1 MLTKMRLTIF
11 PYENNPMKII
21 LPKHAQRKT
30 IPVSTQA
37 SKKFLFNLARLIRA
51 LIFGIVLY
59 EWLINATKFTIVR
72 SNVLTITNILIFREN
87 YSVISELLKEDHLSS
102 RGVSAR
108 QNFKAVYRPYDEN

>member
-1 MLTKMRLTIF
+1 MRLAIF
-11 PYENNPMKII
+11 PYENNVAETRAKKDNTSIHTS
-21 LPKHAQRKT
+21 KQK
-30 IPVSTQA
+30 VSIQ
-37 SKKFLFNLARLIRA
+37 LARLIRA

-72 SNVLTITNILIFREN
+72 SKCFNYYEHFKFFREN
-87 YSVISELLKEDHLSS
+87 YSVISELLKEHHLSS